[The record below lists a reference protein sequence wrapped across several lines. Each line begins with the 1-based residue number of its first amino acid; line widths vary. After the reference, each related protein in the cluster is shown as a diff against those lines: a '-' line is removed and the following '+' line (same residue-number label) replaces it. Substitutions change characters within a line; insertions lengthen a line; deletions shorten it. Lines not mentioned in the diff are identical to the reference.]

1 MDSGGK
7 AEKSRGWI
15 LLADLGVVTTRFP
28 EGDFFG
34 RAGLAAFEGP
44 AESLERRA
52 GFLAGLSAGFVFPVG
67 MPRTSVQIYQ
77 RSGPV
82 GGPGNVEKENSDLA
96 SPLTELATRASKIG
110 RGTRVASCHALIAT

>member
-15 LLADLGVVTTRFP
+15 LLADLGVAAARFR

-34 RAGLAAFEGP
+34 RAGLAAFEGL
-44 AESLERRA
+44 AEGLERRA

-67 MPRTSVQIYQ
+67 MRRTSVQIYQ
-77 RSGPV
+77 RSRPVARRLKNDPRQSRILFSIFCRRQNRIGPDCS
-82 GGPGNVEKENSDLA
+82 GP
-96 SPLTELATRASKIG
+96 IG
-110 RGTRVASCHALIAT
+110 

>member
-7 AEKSRGWI
+7 AERSRGWI
-15 LLADLGVVTTRFP
+15 LLADFS
-28 EGDFFG
+28 G

-44 AESLERRA
+44 AEGLERRA
-52 GFLAGLSAGFVFPVG
+52 SFLAGLSAGFVFPVG
-67 MPRTSVQIYQ
+67 MRRTSVQIYQ